1 MSRHED
7 TPTQNSNTLIPFA
20 CHYLGVD
27 EVDSTLASSNTILGE
42 SLEEIF
48 HNWRDSADIFNWHTQ
63 NAKTGPVP
71 WPTETCVVLK
81 LPPRFIPI

>member
-1 MSRHED
+1 MSRHGN

-20 CHYLGVD
+20 CHYLGVG

-48 HNWRDSADIFNWHTQ
+48 HN
-63 NAKTGPVP
+63 
-71 WPTETCVVLK
+71 
-81 LPPRFIPI
+81 